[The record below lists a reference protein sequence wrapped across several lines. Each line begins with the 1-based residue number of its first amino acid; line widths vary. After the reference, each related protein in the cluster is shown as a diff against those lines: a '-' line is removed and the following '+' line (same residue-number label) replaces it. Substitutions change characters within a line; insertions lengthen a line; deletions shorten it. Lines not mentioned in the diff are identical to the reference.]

1 VISPDGAVAKVIPHV
16 KPDTHADDVLGALA
30 AASAREIPRPRA
42 SPCPSPEEGCS
53 CDMQLFLRDPKYTD
67 RLAAFLT
74 SVGRHAV
81 VTAPDRVDIDEHD
94 DDLQRLEVEMYLRV
108 WAVIHPDADVELA
121 AG

>member
-1 VISPDGAVAKVIPHV
+1 
-16 KPDTHADDVLGALA
+16 
-30 AASAREIPRPRA
+30 
-42 SPCPSPEEGCS
+42 
-53 CDMQLFLRDPKYTD
+53 MQLFLRDPSYTD

-94 DDLQRLEVEMYLRV
+94 DDLQYLEVEMYLRV
-108 WAVIHPDADVELA
+108 WAVIHPGADVELA